1 MVIPEP
7 SIGVSEV
14 TFTSD
19 GGVFGEARL
28 GGDEELYSEGVRCR
42 LGEKFGTE
50 R

>member
-1 MVIPEP
+1 MPEP

-28 GGDEELYSEGVRCR
+28 GVTKSYIPK
-42 LGEKFGTE
+42 GEMQVG
-50 R
+50 